1 MVSIGD
7 TAARNVRVE
16 RARRRWRQADLAERL
31 GWSLTKVSD
40 LESGKRRVT
49 ADQLVELCTAFEITL
64 AKLLEDA
71 DPEALRTLGFLPP
84 NPTPPRQSSKGSDD

>member
-1 MVSIGD
+1 MASIGD

-16 RARRRWRQADLAERL
+16 RARRRWRQADLAEKL

-40 LESGKRRVT
+40 LETGKRRIT

-64 AKLLEDA
+64 ARLLEDA
-71 DPEALRTLGFLPP
+71 DAGDLDRLGL
-84 NPTPPRQSSKGSDD
+84 NSPRRP

>member
-1 MVSIGD
+1 MASIGD

-16 RARRRWRQADLAERL
+16 RARRRWRQADLAEKL

-40 LESGKRRVT
+40 LETGKRRIT

-64 AKLLEDA
+64 ARLLEDA
-71 DPEALRTLGFLPP
+71 DAGDLDRLGL
-84 NPTPPRQSSKGSDD
+84 NPPRRP